1 MKKLHEENNGLKAL
15 SRDEMKNIT
24 GGGLTSYL
32 LGNTIFGF
40 ARLCG
45 MLAGYASR

>member
-1 MKKLHEENNGLKAL
+1 MKKLHEESERLRAL
-15 SRDEMKNIT
+15 SRDEMKSIT
-24 GGGLTSYL
+24 GGGLTSYV

>member
-1 MKKLHEENNGLKAL
+1 MKKLHQENDGLRAL

-24 GGGLTSYL
+24 GGGLTSYV

-45 MLAGYASR
+45 MMAGYASR